1 MPAPNRTHL
10 SDLRGA
16 TRLAFDATVGI
27 TEIVERMH
35 RTIQQRPG
43 PLGAAATDPTR
54 GITGL
59 VYRSIKGTMRLIGQG
74 LDSGLAPVAGLLP
87 AAGST
92 PGRDA
97 FLSALN
103 GVYGDYLAHT
113 DNPLAIEMSLR
124 YRGRLLNPDR
134 PISAMDDDAPDASG
148 GRLLVMVHGLCLS
161 DGHWQRDGHDHG
173 AALAG
178 DLCYLPLYLR
188 YNSGLP
194 VAQNGA
200 ALAGLLERLVRSW
213 PEPVQELVVIGHSMG
228 GLVARSACQHA
239 QQTGHIWLR
248 SLRKLV
254 FLGTPHHGAPLE
266 RGGQRLDDLMDLSPY
281 SAPLTRIGKRRSAGI
296 TDLRHGSITA
306 GAHRVVPLPAS
317 VSCYAAAAT
326 LGASRSKLSERLIGD
341 GLVPLDSALGRHPDQ
356 ARTLAIPG
364 SRQWIGY
371 QMGHLAMLNRLDLYE
386 QLRGWLQDG
395 G

>member
-16 TRLAFDATVGI
+16 TRLAFDATVGV

-87 AAGST
+87 AAEST
-92 PGRDA
+92 PGRDV

-124 YRGRLLNPDR
+124 YRGRPLNPDR
-134 PISAMDDDAPDASG
+134 PISTVDDDAPDASG

-173 AALAG
+173 AALAR
-178 DLCYLPLYLR
+178 DLGYLPLYLR

-200 ALAGLLERLVRSW
+200 ALAGLLEKLVRSW
-213 PEPVQELVVIGHSMG
+213 PQPVQELVVIGHSMG
-228 GLVARSACQHA
+228 GLVARSACHHA
-239 QQTGHIWLR
+239 QQTEHVWQR

-281 SAPLTRIGKRRSAGI
+281 SAPFTRIGKRRSAGI
-296 TDLRHGSITA
+296 TDLRHGSITE
-306 GAHRVVPLPAS
+306 GEHRVVPLPTS
-317 VSCYAAAAT
+317 VYCYAAAAT
-326 LGASRSKLSERLIGD
+326 LGDRRSKLSERLIGD

-356 ARTLAIPG
+356 ARTLAIPQ

-386 QLRGWLQDG
+386 QLRDWLRD
-395 G
+395 

>member
-1 MPAPNRTHL
+1 MPVPNRTHL
-10 SDLRGA
+10 SDLRGV
-16 TRLAFDATVGI
+16 TRLAFDATLGV

-43 PLGAAATDPTR
+43 PLGAAATDRTR

-59 VYRSIKGTMRLIGQG
+59 VYRSIMGTMRLIGHG

-87 AAGST
+87 AGGST
-92 PGRDA
+92 PGRDV

-124 YRGRLLNPDR
+124 YRGVPLNPDR
-134 PISAMDDDAPDASG
+134 PMSTEDGDMPDASG

-173 AALAG
+173 AALARELG
-178 DLCYLPLYLR
+178 YVPLYLR

-200 ALAGLLERLVRSW
+200 ALAGLLEGLVCRW
-213 PEPVQELVVIGHSMG
+213 PQPVQELVVIGHSMG
-228 GLVARSACQHA
+228 GLVARSACYHA
-239 QQTGHIWLR
+239 QQSEHNWLR

-266 RGGQRLDDLMDLSPY
+266 RGGQRLDELMDLSPY
-281 SAPLTRIGKRRSAGI
+281 SAPFTRIGKRRSAGI
-296 TDLRHGSITA
+296 TDLRHGSIT
-306 GAHRVVPLPAS
+306 GGEHRVVPLPTS
-317 VSCYAAAAT
+317 VDCYAAAAT
-326 LGASRSKLSERLIGD
+326 LDARRSKLSERLIGD

-356 ARTLAIPG
+356 ARTLAIPPG
-364 SRQWIGY
+364 RQWIGY
-371 QMGHLAMLNRLDLYE
+371 QMGHLAMLNRRDLYE
-386 QLRGWLQDG
+386 QLRDWLRD
-395 G
+395 